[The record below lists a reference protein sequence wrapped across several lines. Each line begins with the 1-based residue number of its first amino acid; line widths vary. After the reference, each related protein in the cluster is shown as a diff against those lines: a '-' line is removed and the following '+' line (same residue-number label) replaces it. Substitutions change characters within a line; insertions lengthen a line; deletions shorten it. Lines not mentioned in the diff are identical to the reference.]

1 MLVNSALLKNDLN
14 QAKKY
19 LQILENLQ
27 RAGYVYK
34 RVKVLIALKENDIKN
49 AESYLLKY
57 SSDYKEMNGFQK
69 N

>member
-1 MLVNSALLKNDLN
+1 MLINSALLKNDLN

-19 LQILENLQ
+19 LQILENFPK
-27 RAGYVYK
+27 ADYIYK

-57 SSDYKEMNGFQK
+57 SSDYKR
-69 N
+69 